1 MIFTKKD
8 GVDQKIMDEM
18 HRGVTKWEG
27 VGAYTNDETNVMVTM
42 ISKYEIHQMKQL
54 VKSIDPKA
62 FVILDEGCNV
72 VNGNYEKRLT

>member
-1 MIFTKKD
+1 
-8 GVDQKIMDEM
+8 MDEM

-27 VGAYTNDETNVMVTM
+27 VGAYTKEDTHVMVTM
-42 ISKYEIHQMKQL
+42 ISKYEIHQIKRL

-62 FVILDEGCNV
+62 FVILSEGCNV